1 MAIYKVYA
9 YITMDGDIE
18 IPDDITEDEA
28 HDYIG
33 EHLTEVN
40 FNEPWID
47 YQGTEF
53 EVEPA

>member
-1 MAIYKVYA
+1 
-9 YITMDGDIE
+9 MDGYIE
-18 IPDDITEDEA
+18 IPDNIPEDKA

-53 EVEPA
+53 EIEPDWCDA